1 MSNDKDQ
8 GRLSV
13 LFSKYITGV
22 AAILWLLFLGI
33 AVAFLVLDIWGNTG
47 RAPIVCFLKEWK
59 TVFLA
64 ASVCVWGFT
73 LTCVIFLL
81 GRLED
86 VYYGTSLKRIVIM
99 CFGKKI
105 VIAYV
110 VLYIILV
117 PLMIVFYYTKMWFI
131 NAWFQVINYAYSAGL
146 ILFISMISVRST
158 VIELIRDRTVKLL
171 EGKNFDE
178 NGYND
183 ERLAILNMIRKLNYD
198 DAWQCDRLQSIVA
211 DMSVVAIEK
220 NRVYG
225 LYNVIQLIIQHAGYK
240 MREDR
245 NRIVNMLNNINQ
257 SIIGGKYKRDIEDL
271 SLRINEAV
279 AMTILP
285 ILQVEVDGADGKWI
299 SQLINKLHLSV
310 RKDVI
315 IMLMFGAEY
324 LRDCGVYYES
334 TVNEIFDTYMELMDA
349 TIQKEKLLNE
359 IQALWLS
366 LNLYNHQGVAGE
378 ELCEE
383 FVEDYANIDE
393 RVCTT
398 KILLDLQTKKFEKMG
413 K

>member
-1 MSNDKDQ
+1 MSNDKNQ

-22 AAILWLLFLGI
+22 AVILWLLFLGI
-33 AVAFLVLDIWGNTG
+33 AVVLFVLDIWGNTG
-47 RAPIVCFLKEWK
+47 CAPIVCFLKEWK

-81 GRLED
+81 GRLDD

-99 CFGKKI
+99 CFGKEI

-110 VLYIILV
+110 ALYTILI
-117 PLMIVFYYTKMWFI
+117 PLMIVTYYTKMWFV
-131 NAWFQVINYAYSAGL
+131 NAWLQAINYAYSVGL
-146 ILFISMISVRST
+146 ILFISMISVRGT

-171 EGKNFDE
+171 KGRDFDK

-183 ERLAILNMIRKLNYD
+183 ERLAILNMIRKLDYD
-198 DAWQCDRLQSIVA
+198 DAWQCDRLQSIVV

-220 NRVYG
+220 NRVYA

-240 MREDR
+240 TREDR
-245 NRIVNMLNNINQ
+245 NRIVNILNNINQ
-257 SIIGGKYKRDIEDL
+257 SIIGGKYKRDIKDL
-271 SLRINEAV
+271 SLRKNEAV
-279 AMTILP
+279 AIIILP
-285 ILQVEVDGADGKWI
+285 ILQVKVEGADGKWI

-324 LRDCGVYYES
+324 LRDCGVYYEP
-334 TVNEIFDTYMELMDA
+334 TVNEIFDTYMELIDV
-349 TIQKEKLLNE
+349 TIQKERLSHE

-366 LNLYNHQGVAGE
+366 LNLYNHLGVAGE
-378 ELCEE
+378 ELREE

-393 RVCTT
+393 RICTT
-398 KILLDLQTKKFEKMG
+398 KILLNLQTKKFEKMR